1 MSHSSAG
8 RSSHE
13 MAEKSRSAHGGVSRD
28 PSPVTLTYMPLS
40 STGRSSREMAE
51 KSRAARGGVSQDP
64 DNDQTFVM
72 PLIAPQ
78 VGEGG
83 QQLEGRT

>member
-1 MSHSSAG
+1 
-8 RSSHE
+8 
-13 MAEKSRSAHGGVSRD
+13 
-28 PSPVTLTYMPLS
+28 MPLS
-40 STGRSSREMAE
+40 SAGRSSREMAE

-78 VGEGG
+78 VKESEGCSLPSDSEQQHEGIMQLGE
-83 QQLEGRT
+83 